1 MEKLSAENRFKEA
14 IEPITIDKTDRK
26 ILYELDLNG
35 RATYSE
41 IGKKVRLSKQA
52 VKERIS
58 NLEKIGIIRQYFALI
73 DVHRMGY
80 TFYRIDLKLQNVTEQ
95 KEKYIINY
103 ILKLPKVISV
113 LELHGKYDLAIL
125 FLTKDIIETD
135 NNIRNIKWKF
145 NKYIKDSSFSVITT
159 HTRYK
164 YGFLVDKKQED
175 KEVFMGRELAD
186 IKLSPVE
193 NKVLSALGWNGRM
206 PLTKIAKQLGK
217 SISSVK
223 NAIKNLK
230 NKKVLLGYT
239 TLIAAQ
245 MLGYLH
251 YKVFINFQNPSQE
264 KERKLEYYFRMNPNI
279 IYKTKS
285 LGRSDIECEIIVKS
299 ITEFDKIVREMQYEF
314 SDLIKDID
322 FYLVLNQH
330 ATSYYPV

>member
-1 MEKLSAENRFKEA
+1 MKENKNFKEPK
-14 IEPITIDKTDRK
+14 EPITLDKIDRK

-41 IGKKVRLSKQA
+41 IGKKVRLSKQS
-52 VKERIS
+52 VKERMS

-80 TFYRIDLKLQNVTEQ
+80 TFYRIDMKLQNVTET

-113 LELHGKYDLAIL
+113 LELHGKYDLAVL

-135 NNIRNIKWKF
+135 NNIRSIKWKF
-145 NKYIKDSSFSVITT
+145 NRYIKDTSFSVITT

-164 YGFLVDKKQED
+164 YGFLIGKKQED
-175 KEVFMGRELAD
+175 KEVFMGRELVD
-186 IKLSPVE
+186 TKLSPVE
-193 NKVLSALGWNGRM
+193 NKVLTALGWNARVPM
-206 PLTKIAKQLGK
+206 TKLAKQLGK
-217 SISSVK
+217 SISSIK

-230 NKKVLLGYT
+230 AKKILLGYT
-239 TLIAAQ
+239 ALIAAQ

-251 YKVFINFQNPSQE
+251 YKVFINFQNPTEE
-264 KERKLEYYFRMNPNI
+264 KERKLENYFRMNPNI
-279 IYKTKS
+279 IYMTKS
-285 LGRSDIECEIIVKS
+285 LGRSDIECEIIVS
-299 ITEFDKIVREMQYEF
+299 NITEFKNVVREMQYEF

-322 FYLVLNQH
+322 TYLVLNQLD
-330 ATSYYPV
+330 TSYYPV

>member
-1 MEKLSAENRFKEA
+1 MVKIDNKRSPE
-14 IEPITIDKTDRK
+14 EPITIDKTDRR

-41 IGKKVRLSKQA
+41 IGKKVRLSKQS

-80 TFYRIDLKLQNVTEQ
+80 TFYRIDLKLQNVTGP
-95 KEKYIINY
+95 KEKYIVNY

-113 LELHGKYDLAIL
+113 LELHGNYDLAVL

-135 NNIRNIKWKF
+135 NNIKNIKWKF
-145 NKYIKDSSFSVITT
+145 NKYIKDISFSVITT

-164 YGFLVDKKQED
+164 YGFLIDKKQED
-175 KEVFMGRELAD
+175 KEVFMGRELAG

-193 NKVLSALGWNGRM
+193 NKVLTALGWNGRIS
-206 PLTKIAKQLGK
+206 LTTLAKQLGK
-217 SISSVK
+217 SISSIK

-230 NKKVLLGYT
+230 DKKILLGYT
-239 TLIAAQ
+239 TLIASQA
-245 MLGYLH
+245 LGYLH

-264 KERKLEYYFRMNPNI
+264 KERKLEYYFRISPNI
-279 IYKTKS
+279 IYMTKS
-285 LGRSDIECEIIVKS
+285 LGRSDIECEIIVRN
-299 ITEFDKIVREMQYEF
+299 ITEFKKIIREMQYEF
-314 SDLIKDID
+314 SSLIRDID
-322 FYLVLNQH
+322 SYLVLNQLD
-330 ATSYYPV
+330 TSYYPV